1 MKKYLAVKENNKGVT
16 HLKIE
21 LCYNLGGM
29 NYFTYKKEARGYY
42 LSVVPVERQTCSG
55 YTMESFVGFSGIK
68 ECIKT
73 VKRKSKKAEL
83 EAEQAAETVKN
94 KLIEYVL
101 TKNELELA

>member
-21 LCYNLGGM
+21 LRYNLGGI
-29 NYFTYKKEARGYY
+29 NYFTYEKNARGYY
-42 LSVVPVERQTCSG
+42 LYVTPVTRQTRNG

-73 VKRKSKKAEL
+73 VKRKSQKAEL
-83 EAEQAAETVKN
+83 EAKQAAEVAKN